1 MLTVEKPKSSTKT
14 LIVLLAFV
22 RDEEGELQVA
32 FEPRE
37 VQSED
42 KARMDARRMA
52 ALGTYAGVIAW
63 SRSADLVNGEFGAP
77 VVIFQHGDVPELE

>member
-1 MLTVEKPKSSTKT
+1 MLTVEKPKTSTTT